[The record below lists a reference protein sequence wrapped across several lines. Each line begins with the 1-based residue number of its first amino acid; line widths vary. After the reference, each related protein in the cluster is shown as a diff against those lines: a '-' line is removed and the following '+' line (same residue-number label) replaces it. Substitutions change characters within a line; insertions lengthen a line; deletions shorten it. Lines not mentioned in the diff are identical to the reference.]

1 MPNIKSAKK
10 RVAIAESRRLK
21 NAAVKSEMKTQ
32 LKKFSATVVEGE
44 NYKVLAVEKMEHK
57 SRTIIDGQV
66 SDIEK
71 VAEVAEKVKENLEKK
86 LDIKLSKVAIAA
98 AGRVL
103 KTMDGEASKEI
114 KDYVEINQEMVNAIE
129 IEAVQ
134 TAQKKLTEELKEDE
148 KDTYYCVGYTV
159 NNYFLNDFIIK
170 SLIGQKGK
178 KMSIQVLA
186 TFLPQTVVSSLY
198 AVMKKIGLE
207 VISLTL
213 EPIAAINVV
222 VPDDIRLLNIALVDV
237 GAGTSDIAI
246 TKEGSVVAY
255 GMVPIAGDE
264 ITEAI
269 CQNYIVDFNTGENI
283 KISLSSMNSDE
294 VKFTDVLG
302 MKNVEKKEKI
312 QEVVQPVIDSLAD
325 EIVNNI
331 INLNKKAPNAVILV
345 GGGSQIKGLG
355 DKIANKLNMPVQRV
369 AVRGREAIRNLIM
382 EEGILDGPDSIT
394 PIGIFVSYCMQ
405 KSKNFINVKLNG
417 EKLKIYNTSKITV
430 ADALILTGF
439 EPKSLIG
446 KNGEDLIFHLNN
458 QKIIIRGE
466 IGKSAEIYVNDK
478 MANIRTQIFEDDNI
492 VVLKGYNGSSAALTV
507 EELRKKYIDDDAVIF
522 VNGDAVG
529 NEYLI
534 KNNDYI
540 QTTYKNQNL
549 SNKNDVKK
557 TSDDNTLKDKEVL
570 YVTVNDKKVKLD
582 GKNHIFID
590 IFNYIDFDIKKP
602 NGSIVLKL
610 NGKNAGYMDEIKDGD
625 KIEIY
630 WDKK

>member
-1 MPNIKSAKK
+1 
-10 RVAIAESRRLK
+10 
-21 NAAVKSEMKTQ
+21 MKDGEIVFALDIGTR
-32 LKKFSATVVEGE
+32 TVIGVVGEVEGE

-86 LDIKLSKVAIAA
+86 LGIKLSKVAIAA

-103 KTMDGEASKEI
+103 KTMGGEAFKEI

-134 TAQKKLTEELKEDE
+134 TAQKKLIEELKEDE

-170 SLIGQKGK
+170 SLVGQKGK

-186 TFLPQTVVSSLY
+186 TFLPQTVISSLY

-246 TKEGSVVAY
+246 TKEGAVVAY

-283 KISLSSMNSDE
+283 KISLSATNSE
-294 VKFTDVLG
+294 EAEFTDVLG
-302 MKNVEKKEKI
+302 IKNVEKKEKI
-312 QEVVQPVIDSLAD
+312 QEVVQPVIESLAD
-325 EIVNNI
+325 EIASNI

-355 DKIANKLNMPVQRV
+355 DKIAKKLNMPAQRV
-369 AVRGREAIRNLIM
+369 AVRGREAIRSLIM
-382 EEGILDGPDSIT
+382 EDGILDGPDAIT
-394 PIGIFVSYCMQ
+394 PIGIFISYCMQ
-405 KSKNFINVKLNG
+405 KSKNFINIKLNG
-417 EKLKIYNTSKITV
+417 ERLKIYNTSKLTV

-439 EPKSLIG
+439 EPKNLIG

-478 MANIRTQIFEDDNI
+478 IANIRTQIFEDDNI

-507 EELRKKYIDDDAVIF
+507 EELRKKYLNEDAVVF

-549 SNKNDVKK
+549 SNKNDVEK
-557 TSDDNTLKDKEVL
+557 TSDDNTLQNKEVL
-570 YVTVNDKKVKLD
+570 YVTVNGKKVKLD

-602 NGSIVLKL
+602 SGSIVLKL

-630 WDKK
+630 WDNK

>member
-1 MPNIKSAKK
+1 
-10 RVAIAESRRLK
+10 
-21 NAAVKSEMKTQ
+21 MKDGEIVFALDIGTR
-32 LKKFSATVVEGE
+32 TVIGVVGEIEGE

-86 LDIKLSKVAIAA
+86 LGIKLSKVAIAA

-103 KTMDGEASKEI
+103 KTMGGEAFKEI

-134 TAQKKLTEELKEDE
+134 TAQKKLTKELKEDE

-178 KMSIQVLA
+178 KISIQVLA

-246 TKEGSVVAY
+246 TKEGAVVAY

-269 CQNYIVDFNTGENI
+269 CQNYIVDFNTGENM
-283 KISLSSMNSDE
+283 KISLSSTYSDE
-294 VKFTDVLG
+294 VEFTDVLG

-325 EIVNNI
+325 EISNNI

-355 DKIANKLNMPVQRV
+355 DKIAKKLNMPVQRV
-369 AVRGREAIRNLIM
+369 AVRGREAIRNLII
-382 EEGILDGPDSIT
+382 EGGILDGPDAIT
-394 PIGIFVSYCMQ
+394 PIGIFISYCMQ
-405 KSKNFINVKLNG
+405 KSKNFINIKLNG
-417 EKLKIYNTSKITV
+417 ERLKIYNTSKLTV

-478 MANIRTQIFEDDNI
+478 IANIRTQIFEDDNI

-507 EELRKKYIDDDAVIF
+507 EELRKKYLDEDAVVF

-549 SNKNDVKK
+549 SNKNDIKK
-557 TSDDNTLKDKEVL
+557 TSNDNTLQDKEVL
-570 YVTVNDKKVKLD
+570 YVTVNGKRVKLD

-610 NGKNAGYMDEIKDGD
+610 NGKNAGYMDEIKDED

-630 WDKK
+630 WDNK

>member
-1 MPNIKSAKK
+1 
-10 RVAIAESRRLK
+10 
-21 NAAVKSEMKTQ
+21 MKDGEIVFALDIGTR
-32 LKKFSATVVEGE
+32 TVIGVVGEVEGE

-71 VAEVAEKVKENLEKK
+71 VAEVAEKVKQSLEKK
-86 LDIKLSKVAIAA
+86 LGIKLSKVAIAA

-103 KTMDGEASKEI
+103 KTMGGEASKEI

-170 SLIGQKGK
+170 SLVGQKGK

-246 TKEGSVVAY
+246 TKEGAVVAY

-283 KISLSSMNSDE
+283 KISLSSIHSDE
-294 VKFTDVLG
+294 VEFTDVLG

-325 EIVNNI
+325 EISSNI

-355 DKIANKLNMPVQRV
+355 DKIAKRLNMPVQRV

-382 EEGILDGPDSIT
+382 ESGILDGPDSIT
-394 PIGIFVSYCMQ
+394 PIGIFISYCMQ

-417 EKLKIYNTSKITV
+417 ERLKIYNTSKLTV

-439 EPKSLIG
+439 EPKNLIG
-446 KNGEDLIFHLNN
+446 KNGEDIIFHLNN

-492 VVLKGYNGSSAALTV
+492 VVLKGYNGSSAALTI
-507 EELRKKYIDDDAVIF
+507 EELRKKYSDEDAIVF

-540 QTTYKNQNL
+540 QTAYKNQNL
-549 SNKNDVKK
+549 SNQNDIKK
-557 TSDDNTLKDKEVL
+557 TPDDNTLQDKEVL
-570 YVTVNDKKVKLD
+570 YVTVNGKKVKLD

>member
-1 MPNIKSAKK
+1 
-10 RVAIAESRRLK
+10 
-21 NAAVKSEMKTQ
+21 MKDGEIVFALDIGTR
-32 LKKFSATVVEGE
+32 TVIGIVGEVEGE

-582 GKNHIFID
+582 RKNHIFID

>member
-1 MPNIKSAKK
+1 
-10 RVAIAESRRLK
+10 
-21 NAAVKSEMKTQ
+21 MKDGEIVFALDIGTR
-32 LKKFSATVVEGE
+32 TVIGIVGEVEGE